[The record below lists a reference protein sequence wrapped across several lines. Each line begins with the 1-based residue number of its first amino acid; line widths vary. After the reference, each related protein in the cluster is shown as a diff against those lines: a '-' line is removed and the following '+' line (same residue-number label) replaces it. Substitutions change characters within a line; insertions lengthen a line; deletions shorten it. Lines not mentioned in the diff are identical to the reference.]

1 MSNSL
6 PLIKALRKGF
16 LRAGALAAVAAFAGS
31 AFAADHRDGAAV
43 QVPAD
48 VAGDIN
54 DVYAFIDG
62 GKLILGMTV
71 SPFADANATFSD
83 AIVYQ
88 FHVDKRPGFLAPSAG
103 TTDVM
108 CTFNAAQDFQCWVE
122 DVDYVTGPSDVEAGT
137 TSESG
142 DLRVFAG
149 RRSDPFYF
157 FLTGAG
163 GTTGFAGARNAVLA
177 AAAGGLTFNSDG
189 CPIITPQIGAALRG
203 ALTAAGPADNNFAT
217 ANGLA
222 IVIEAEPALFI
233 DVDNPFVTVW
243 ASTNRLGN

>member
-6 PLIKALRKGF
+6 PLNKALRKGL
-16 LRAGALAAVAAFAGS
+16 LRASALAAVAVFAGT
-31 AFAADHRDGAAV
+31 AFAADHRDGPAV
-43 QVPAD
+43 QVAAD

-54 DVYAFIDG
+54 DVYAFMDS

-71 SPFADANATFSD
+71 SPFADANASFSD

-88 FHVDKRPGFLAPSAG
+88 FHVDKRPGFLEPSAG

-122 DVDYVTGPSDVEAGT
+122 DVDYVTGPSGVETGT

-149 RRSDPFYF
+149 LRADPFYF

-163 GTTGFAGARNAVLA
+163 GTTGFAGARAAVIA
-177 AAAGGLTFNSDG
+177 AAPGLTFNSDG
-189 CPIITPQIGAALRG
+189 CPIITAQIGATLRG
-203 ALTAAGPADNNFAT
+203 LLTAAGPADNTFAT

-222 IVIEAEPALFI
+222 IVIEADPALFI